1 MRKMSF
7 YNKDKNKN
15 NLNTLA
21 NALSSRDKTNI
32 NTGNINAPL
41 SQQKQEDNTLSGA
54 LQFGKGALNL
64 YNQGKENGWF
74 NFGKGS
80 NEPSLLNMSD
90 YTAATN
96 SGIGGLDN
104 LSFGGNTGNLNNL
117 SFMGSGT
124 GGSIDNLS
132 FTNAL
137 GSGTGS
143 GGGFGGGGMPWALI
157 GQAAKT
163 GYNGISGH
171 DDGDYSDLEETFI
184 YPMQGASIGGQ
195 YGGGW
200 GALGGA
206 LYGLG
211 YSLKDDMGLKDNDW
225 FTNIVY
231 PIGLGDEH
239 EGLLGWL
246 GG

>member
-1 MRKMSF
+1 MFF
-7 YNKDKNKN
+7 YDKDKNKN

-32 NTGNINAPL
+32 NTGNVNTPL

-74 NFGKGS
+74 DFGKGS

-96 SGIGGLDN
+96 SGIGGLGN

-117 SFMGSGT
+117 SF
-124 GGSIDNLS
+124 
-132 FTNAL
+132 TNAL
-137 GSGTGS
+137 ESGTGS
-143 GGGFGGGGMPWALI
+143 EGGFGGGGGSVPWALI
-157 GQAAKT
+157 GSLAKS
-163 GYNGISGH
+163 GYNGISGK
-171 DDGDYSDLEETFI
+171 DDGNYSDLEETVI
-184 YPMQGASIGGQ
+184 YPMQGASIGGS

-211 YSLKDDMGLKDNDW
+211 YSLKDDIGLKDNEWTTDLL
-225 FTNIVY
+225 F

-239 EGLLGWL
+239 EGIAGWF
-246 GG
+246 